1 MKLSWTGVKT
11 YLSSLQEMPKR
22 GLKASE
28 KLLKS
33 SFNFFSS
40 CLEGKYQKS
49 EDIVNFVDK
58 IVSRINFEFKINLQK
73 RRNSLN
79 FNYHTKV
86 KEVRH
91 DRKRSD

>member
-1 MKLSWTGVKT
+1 MRYFLSV
-11 YLSSLQEMPKR
+11 
-22 GLKASE
+22 
-28 KLLKS
+28 LL
-33 SFNFFSS
+33 FFVFFVVVCHGTDS
-40 CLEGKYQKS
+40 
-49 EDIVNFVDK
+49 NFVF
-58 IVSRINFEFKINLQK
+58 SNRINFEFKINLQK

>member
-1 MKLSWTGVKT
+1 MDVRRKSVLK
-11 YLSSLQEMPKR
+11 
-22 GLKASE
+22 GL
-28 KLLKS
+28 
-33 SFNFFSS
+33 FNIPLCMLIIFLALTFF
-40 CLEGKYQKS
+40 LEP
-49 EDIVNFVDK
+49 I
-58 IVSRINFEFKINLQK
+58 RINFEFKINLQK

>member
-1 MKLSWTGVKT
+1 MERMYRTIYNVLPFVVLKILFFVVK
-11 YLSSLQEMPKR
+11 KI
-22 GLKASE
+22 
-28 KLLKS
+28 
-33 SFNFFSS
+33 NFFTEYH
-40 CLEGKYQKS
+40 LLIY
-49 EDIVNFVDK
+49 
-58 IVSRINFEFKINLQK
+58 RINFEFKINLQK